1 MKHILLDNSY
11 GYQSLAE
18 SVVLQAVKDYTNSY
32 REVLKDPGNKKA
44 AKMMQE
50 CEDFIESRWFRM
62 LCNLDP
68 EELLYKIDVELE
80 KVYGRRK

>member
-1 MKHILLDNSY
+1 MKHIILDNSY

-32 REVLKDPGNKKA
+32 RAVLKDPGNKKA

-50 CEDFIESRWFRM
+50 CEAFIESRWFRM

>member
-1 MKHILLDNSY
+1 MKRILLDNSY

-32 REVLKDPGNKKA
+32 RTVLKDPGNKKA

-50 CEDFIESRWFRM
+50 INGRSLFI
-62 LCNLDP
+62 
-68 EELLYKIDVELE
+68 
-80 KVYGRRK
+80 